1 MSFTILIADDEPY
14 MLRILQLS
22 LEKGG
27 HQLILARNGREAVD
41 LACRERPHAIVM
53 DILMPELDGLQALRE
68 LRRSPETASIPVVM
82 LTARGQVLTRSDAE
96 ASGASLFL
104 TKPFSPTHLL
114 AEVERLIATR
124 P

>member
-1 MSFTILIADDEPY
+1 MGARLLIGLPGATP
-14 MLRILQLS
+14 R
-22 LEKGG
+22 
-27 HQLILARNGREAVD
+27 
-41 LACRERPHAIVM
+41 IVM

-114 AEVERLIATR
+114 SEVERLIATR